1 VPNPQNVPPR
11 WKKGESGNPNGR
23 PPKTINSIMRELG
36 EGTLLDVKMNIRMSD
51 GTVRTKIIDLT
62 TETNKR
68 KYRATINE
76 VVASTVIQQAIAGDV
91 QSQKMLIESQDV
103 EKGTAPPPQIV
114 INRIVQDGNSGQ
126 IFEGSG
132 TDILGS
138 SE

>member
-1 VPNPQNVPPR
+1 
-11 WKKGESGNPNGR
+11 
-23 PPKTINSIMRELG
+23 MRELG

-91 QSQKMLIESQDV
+91 QSQKMLIESQE
-103 EKGTAPPPQIV
+103 EKRITDPTETIQPPNVTFTVKDMSKPKDGTEPETI
-114 INRIVQDGNSGQ
+114 
-126 IFEGSG
+126 
-132 TDILGS
+132 
-138 SE
+138 